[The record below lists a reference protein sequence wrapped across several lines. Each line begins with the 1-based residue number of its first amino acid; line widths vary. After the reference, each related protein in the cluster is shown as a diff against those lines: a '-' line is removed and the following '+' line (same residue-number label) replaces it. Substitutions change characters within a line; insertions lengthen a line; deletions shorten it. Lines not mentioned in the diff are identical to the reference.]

1 MKLQLAFIA
10 ESICTR
16 TDILVR
22 YNRSQGIEDQK
33 KLSAFTK
40 LGRIP
45 AESIRGWVR
54 HGMEK
59 LLLNHGVSPCHSL
72 PSNTMTSDRNKEV
85 FKKDLALGYHPR
97 GSCKDNENGEC
108 MVYAIF
114 GDLAKPSNLIIPSA
128 YFYPTGNGNSTVTG
142 DHQKLFGS
150 VGSGRLEISRN
161 SPRSR
166 NGTHIPFMSSE
177 TQAGTMIK
185 APFTLILRE
194 DNEDHY
200 ILLLKTLEFL
210 LEHATNFDFD
220 HLLGGKRTSGYG
232 RAAIVKLNKSG
243 NYLTKG
249 RNVLGFDLVEAD
261 EIDKKFKTLLKR
273 EILKFPAN
281 GLKEIK
287 VTPKV
292 KNTAKKAK
300 NIKTLV

>member
-1 MKLQLAFIA
+1 MIKLQLAFIA

-22 YNRSQGIEDQK
+22 FNRSQGIEDQK

-45 AESIRGWVR
+45 AESIRGWLR

-59 LLLNHGVSPCHSL
+59 LLLSFGLSTCHPL

-85 FKKDLALGYHPR
+85 FKDDLSIHYHPR
-97 GSCKDNENGEC
+97 GQCKDKGDC
-108 MVYAIF
+108 LVYAIF
-114 GDLAKPSNLIIPSA
+114 GDLAKPSNLIVPSA

-142 DHQKLFGS
+142 DHQKLFGNM
-150 VGSGRLEISRN
+150 GSGRIENSRS
-161 SPRSR
+161 SPRAR

-177 TQAGTMIK
+177 TPAAVMVK

-194 DNEDHY
+194 DNEDHR

-210 LEHATNFDFD
+210 LEHATEFDFD

-232 RAAIVKLNKSG
+232 RAVIVKLNKSG

-249 RNVLGFDLVEAD
+249 RNVLGVKQEEWDEINAKFNDLVA
-261 EIDKKFKTLLKR
+261 R
-273 EILKFPAN
+273 EMLKFPTN

-287 VTPKV
+287 VTPKAKKRAKKG
-292 KNTAKKAK
+292 KNT
-300 NIKTLV
+300 KTLI